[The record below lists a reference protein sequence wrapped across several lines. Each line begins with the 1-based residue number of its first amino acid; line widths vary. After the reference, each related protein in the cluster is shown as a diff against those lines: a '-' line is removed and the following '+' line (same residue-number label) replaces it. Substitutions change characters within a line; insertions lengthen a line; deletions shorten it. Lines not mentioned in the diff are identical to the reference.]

1 MACDVA
7 GRAEPRKTNNQEKVE
22 KKVAINSKTMVFE
35 NHKKVIRKVKA
46 MTLQMVFGQLRCCAN
61 QILSGNNVTHCF
73 CKRICAPF
81 KKTIEAGKAFVGK
94 EIHVHAK

>member
-1 MACDVA
+1 
-7 GRAEPRKTNNQEKVE
+7 
-22 KKVAINSKTMVFE
+22 
-35 NHKKVIRKVKA
+35 
-46 MTLQMVFGQLRCCAN
+46 MTLQMAFGQLRCCAN